1 MRSFSVIAL
10 DQPAR
15 VVQPRVGNR
24 ALPCPSAAR
33 PRVNSIDLLRG
44 LIMVLMVLDHTR
56 DFFGS
61 SAVDPRDVH
70 DPALFL
76 TRWVTHFCAPLFIFL
91 AGLSAFLYG
100 TRGRTRQEVSLF
112 LFTRGAWL
120 VLLELTVVL
129 FGWTFNPAFNFFVLQ
144 VIWAIGWSMIALAGL
159 IYLPRMVLAAV
170 ALAMIAGH
178 NLLDGIRAEQL
189 QSFGSLWF
197 LVHESGFLQPLPGI
211 KILALYPLVPWIG
224 VMAAGY
230 ACGPV
235 LNFPERQRRRWL
247 VSVGIFL
254 VGIFVV
260 LRALNVYGDPA
271 PWQSF
276 PSWSAS
282 VLSFINCE
290 KYPPSLLYLAMTL
303 GPGLIGLA
311 LFESA
316 RGRLAGWLITF
327 GRVPFFYYV
336 AHIYL
341 IHVVALAA
349 AAFAGADLAWLFQ
362 DPIGIKPDGYGV
374 NLLPIYVL
382 WLGFLLALYPFC
394 RWFAALKQQRRDWWL
409 SYL

>member
-1 MRSFSVIAL
+1 L
-10 DQPAR
+10 
-15 VVQPRVGNR
+15 PR
-24 ALPCPSAAR
+24 PIAAR
-33 PRVNSIDLLRG
+33 PRVDSIDLLRG
-44 LIMVLMVLDHTR
+44 LIMVLMLLDHTR
-56 DFFGS
+56 DFLSS

-159 IYLPRMVLAAV
+159 IYLPRVLLAAI
-170 ALAMIAGH
+170 ALVMIGGH
-178 NLLDGIRAEQL
+178 NLLDPIRAEHL
-189 QSFGSLWF
+189 QSFAPLW
-197 LVHESGFLQPLPGI
+197 LILHESGFLEPVPGI

-230 ACGPV
+230 LSGPV
-235 LNFPERQRRRWL
+235 LNFPEPQRRRWL
-247 VSVGIFL
+247 LGAGLSL
-254 VGIFVV
+254 VGIFVA
-260 LRALNVYGDPA
+260 LRALNVYGDPV
-271 PWQSF
+271 PWQPSS
-276 PSWSAS
+276 SWSAS
-282 VLSFINCE
+282 FLSFLNCE

-311 LFESA
+311 LFEHA

-327 GRVPFFYYV
+327 GRVPFFYYI

-341 IHVVALAA
+341 IHLVAVAA
-349 AAFAGADLAWLFQ
+349 AALAGGDLAWLFQ
-362 DPIGIKPDGYGV
+362 DPIGTKPEGYGIS
-374 NLLPIYVL
+374 LLLIYVL
-382 WLGFLLALYPFC
+382 WLGFLTALYPLC
-394 RWFAALKQQRRDWWL
+394 RWFAALKQRRHDWWL

>member
-1 MRSFSVIAL
+1 MRSSSVIAL

-15 VVQPRVGNR
+15 AVQPRIENR
-24 ALPCPSAAR
+24 ALPRLIAAR
-33 PRVNSIDLLRG
+33 PRVDSIDLLRG
-44 LIMVLMVLDHTR
+44 LIMVVMVLDHTR
-56 DFFGS
+56 DFFSS

-100 TRGRTRQEVSLF
+100 ARGRTRYEVSLF

-120 VLLELTVVL
+120 VLLELTVIL
-129 FGWTFNPAFNFFVLQ
+129 FGWTFSPAFNFFVLQ

-159 IYLPRMVLAAV
+159 IYLPRVALAAL
-170 ALAMIAGH
+170 ALAMIGGH
-178 NLLDGIRAEQL
+178 NLLDAIRAEQL
-189 QSFGSLWF
+189 QGFASLW
-197 LVHESGFLQPLPGI
+197 LLLHEPGFLQPVPGI
-211 KILALYPLVPWIG
+211 KVLAVYPLVPWIG

-235 LNFPERQRRRWL
+235 LNFPEPQRRRWL
-247 VSVGIFL
+247 LGSGLFL
-254 VGIFVV
+254 VGIFVG

-271 PWQSF
+271 PWQPSA
-276 PSWSAS
+276 SWSAS
-282 VLSFINCE
+282 ILSFINCE

-311 LFESA
+311 LFERA

-327 GRVPFFYYV
+327 GRVPFFYYIG
-336 AHIYL
+336 HIYL
-341 IHVVALAA
+341 IHVVAVAA
-349 AAFAGADLAWLFQ
+349 AAFAGGDLAWLFQ
-362 DPIGIKPDGYGV
+362 DPIGMKPQGYGV
-374 NLLPIYVL
+374 NLFLIYLL
-382 WLGFLLALYPFC
+382 WLGILLALYPLC
-394 RWFAALKQQRRDWWL
+394 RWFAALKQRRHEWWL

>member
-1 MRSFSVIAL
+1 MRSSLVIAL

-15 VVQPRVGNR
+15 AVQPRIENR
-24 ALPCPSAAR
+24 ALPRLIAAR
-33 PRVNSIDLLRG
+33 PRVDSIDLLRG
-44 LIMVLMVLDHTR
+44 LIMVVMVLDHTR
-56 DFFGS
+56 DFFSS

-100 TRGRTRQEVSLF
+100 ARGRTRQEVSLF

-129 FGWTFNPAFNFFVLQ
+129 FGWTFSPAFNFFVLQ

-159 IYLPRMVLAAV
+159 IYLPRVALAAL
-170 ALAMIAGH
+170 ALAMIGGH
-178 NLLDGIRAEQL
+178 NLLDAIRAEQL
-189 QSFGSLWF
+189 QGFAWLW
-197 LVHESGFLQPLPGI
+197 LLLHEPGFLQPVPGI
-211 KILALYPLVPWIG
+211 KVLAVYPLVPWIG

-230 ACGPV
+230 AFGPV
-235 LNFPERQRRRWL
+235 LNFPEPQRRRWL
-247 VSVGIFL
+247 LGSGLSL
-254 VGIFVV
+254 VGIFVG

-271 PWQSF
+271 PWQPS

-282 VLSFINCE
+282 ILSFINCE

-311 LFESA
+311 LFERA

-327 GRVPFFYYV
+327 GRVLFFYYIG
-336 AHIYL
+336 HIYL
-341 IHVVALAA
+341 IHVVAVAA
-349 AAFAGADLAWLFQ
+349 AAFAGGDLAWLFQ
-362 DPIGIKPDGYGV
+362 DPIGMKPQGYGV
-374 NLLPIYVL
+374 NLFLIYLL
-382 WLGFLLALYPFC
+382 WLGILLTLYPLC
-394 RWFAALKQQRRDWWL
+394 RWFAALKQRRHEWWL